1 MPSPALRV
9 GQTADGLSLRGSR
22 KGSRLSLR
30 YPSRHH
36 LSCVIPLQVRPGHIW
51 VVSENGQPLLRQCL
65 CVIAL
70 AALDRLQ
77 RKEIK
82 PHNPSEVEVR
92 RGGNQVRDVTRS
104 FATVFDNYGLHVRG
118 VPRENLREYPWNDL
132 LISMQQVHLA
142 ALDQRI
148 VVLADVA
155 DGVALVLTTSVL
167 PFALLHAI

>member
-30 YPSRHH
+30 NPSRHH
-36 LSCVIPLQVRPGHIW
+36 LSGVIPLQVRPGHIW
-51 VVSENGQPLLRQCL
+51 VVSENGQPLLRHCL

-82 PHNPSEVEVR
+82 PHNPGEIEVR
-92 RGGNQVRDVTRS
+92 SRWNQVRDVARG
-104 FATVFDNYGLHVRG
+104 FATAFN
-118 VPRENLREYPWNDL
+118 N
-132 LISMQQVHLA
+132 
-142 ALDQRI
+142 
-148 VVLADVA
+148 
-155 DGVALVLTTSVL
+155 
-167 PFALLHAI
+167 